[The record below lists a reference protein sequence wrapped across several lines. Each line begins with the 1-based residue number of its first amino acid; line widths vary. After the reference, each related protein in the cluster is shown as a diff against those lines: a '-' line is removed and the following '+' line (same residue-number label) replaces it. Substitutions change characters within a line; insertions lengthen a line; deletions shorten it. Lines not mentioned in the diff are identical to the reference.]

1 MKVHV
6 ENWLGVGK
14 WETQQATYRLECY
27 SDKTAI
33 NSFSSFYQKNWFCS
47 RGLGVQVQ
55 IQILSSISSM
65 ISSWLLYFSE
75 PESRDIGH
83 RQKRGK
89 KFYPLQSAFISQ
101 ILPSPIFESERG
113 TQNPRRLD
121 PVPLSSLLQLP
132 QKNHWLH
139 TSKYSVCSLRVLLAA
154 EISSQEILGDAKQ
167 RWYLT
172 SSHGLLPGFWH
183 YRKYRT
189 KTIFPQAW
197 NFSDKLMP

>member
-47 RGLGVQVQ
+47 RGLRVQVQ
-55 IQILSSISSM
+55 IQYHLSVL
-65 ISSWLLYFSE
+65 WFQVGYFTSL
-75 PESRDIGH
+75 SLSLGTLVTD
-83 RQKRGK
+83 KNGK

-101 ILPSPIFESERG
+101 ILPSPIFESQRG

-197 NFSDKLMP
+197 HFSDKLMP

>member
-1 MKVHV
+1 MKVHM

-33 NSFSSFYQKNWFCS
+33 NRFSFFNQKNWFCS

-89 KFYPLQSAFISQ
+89 SFILYQVPLFPRYFLPLYLNLREEPKTLEDWIQFLCHPFFSFHRRTTGSTLQSTLSAPLGFCWLLKSAARKSWGMQNKDDIWQVLMGFSLAFDI
-101 ILPSPIFESERG
+101 IG
-113 TQNPRRLD
+113 NTG
-121 PVPLSSLLQLP
+121 
-132 QKNHWLH
+132 QK
-139 TSKYSVCSLRVLLAA
+139 
-154 EISSQEILGDAKQ
+154 Q
-167 RWYLT
+167 
-172 SSHGLLPGFWH
+172 SSHKHETLV
-183 YRKYRT
+183 T
-189 KTIFPQAW
+189 
-197 NFSDKLMP
+197 N